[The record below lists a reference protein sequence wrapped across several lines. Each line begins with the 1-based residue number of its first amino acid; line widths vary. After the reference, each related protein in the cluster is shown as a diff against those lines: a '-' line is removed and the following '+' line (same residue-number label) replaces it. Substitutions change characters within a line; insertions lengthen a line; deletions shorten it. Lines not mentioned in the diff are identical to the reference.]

1 MAETQGI
8 GLLARV
14 LSPIVGGENLQR
26 GRDRREMENRMLRDS
41 IAAQEEFVDLLGRT
55 VEVPR
60 DAPQMRQPQLWQD
73 PAASQQGLPM
83 SPVAGPGGFQTVP
96 EISTPQGQQRVM
108 QLMARMSPDGA
119 MKVAEHVLP
128 GSIERA
134 TAAMKEMQ
142 MFGYPLTQQ
151 GFQQYNAD
159 RGGGQN
165 GIADLVALSL
175 IQQREQ
181 QTAADAATAERE
193 TEERTREDRAYR
205 NNLQVSGDSLME
217 LAKVNERLMGREG
230 IEGILSRP
238 GLGFDAI
245 RRQVAGAYD
254 EDVAADI
261 DSFNSLTNQI
271 AISRLDTEGFDG
283 NTNARFQAFTSTK
296 PSFQAVGPANYMT
309 IMKNLQG
316 VLLADEARGYT
327 LPKAT
332 RERYE
337 REVERLSGLTP
348 GVPAN
353 NANTRSVTLPDGR
366 VVENVP
372 ANVTDEQVF
381 QMMQGR

>member
-1 MAETQGI
+1 
-8 GLLARV
+8 
-14 LSPIVGGENLQR
+14 
-26 GRDRREMENRMLRDS
+26 MENRMLRDS
-41 IAAQEEFVDLLGRT
+41 VAAQDEFVDLLGRT

-119 MKVAEHVLP
+119 MKVAEHLLP
-128 GSIERA
+128 GASQRA

-142 MFGYPLTQQ
+142 MFGYPMTRQ
-151 GFQQYNAD
+151 GFQQYQAD
-159 RGGGQN
+159 RGSQSN
-165 GIADLVALSL
+165 PIELALAAAL
-175 IQQREQ
+175 LQQREQ
-181 QTAADAATAERE
+181 EVRTAASEEERE
-193 TEERTREDRAYR
+193 AEERAREDRAYR

-217 LAKVNERLMGREG
+217 LARVNERLMSREG
-230 IEGILSRP
+230 IPGMLSRP
-238 GLGFDAI
+238 GLGLEEI

-254 EDVAADI
+254 EGVAGDI
-261 DSFNSLTNQI
+261 DTFHSLTTQI

-337 REVERLSGLTP
+337 GEVERLRGLTP

-353 NANTRSVTLPDGR
+353 NANTRTVTLPDGR
-366 VVENVP
+366 TMKNVP
-372 ANVTDEQVF
+372 MNVSDEQLIEW
-381 QMMQGR
+381 MRMQGR